1 MDDQAANKNHMSC
14 PVWPGQVNWCGD
26 PTQGAPLIPLPST
39 QQLGLGSSTDSR
51 PSIYDQIQVSG
62 LNCLNNLPC
71 RVNSQASLFKTPQ
84 ICSTATSASLFANT
98 PTSTTVSNVLSFA
111 QLNQTPLMQ
120 TADHSKNATSPSYQ
134 TTQHM
139 ASFQPLLPNQGLT
152 RVPQELPVSLP
163 SCSQGPEQH
172 IQSKSTDS
180 AFVDGH
186 NRNNPTIHLS
196 PCRQNCTG
204 NKEKSSDSQAPQI
217 VNTVSLATAESRNV
231 LIQQREELLKKLSD
245 IDALLKTLPSEGIQ
259 TQEASPAADRSPIP
273 SDDASQEAHDDSSDF
288 SECTDVQSG
297 DDDSPGYLPITEDV
311 ISDSTDNSSSEE
323 PSKKKSRP
331 NTRSKQNSK
340 RLSVTK
346 SKQKGTVKR
355 RYTPKSSVLVLQ
367 CVSKKGKRVYDKR
380 NYCLFCSKPFSKLSR
395 HLAMVHGHQ
404 EEVAA
409 ALKHPKHSK
418 ERQNFWNRLK
428 NKGNFAHNK
437 KVLKT
442 GKGFLAAVKRPKIPV
457 QNYEFVHCL
466 YCQGLYIS
474 KGLSRH
480 MKKCPEKIKEDE
492 PKIGKRRLAFRCV
505 LETVVPDISEG
516 FKGLI
521 SPMINDPVTQA
532 ILNHKVIIQFG
543 ESMFKQQGADPN
555 RHENIR
561 QNLRQITRLVLEAQ
575 KKTPLKEMEDFF
587 VPDNFKHVISA
598 VNIVAG
604 YDSES
609 NTYSSPSLAIKLGYQ
624 LQKLCSIVESNAIES
639 GDESRAKS
647 AQGFLEMY
655 KNKWNK
661 LVSASALTT
670 LRETKRVKEK
680 SVPSIQDV
688 KCLNSFVANA
698 HTVAENMFREHVSA
712 DTYASLAKVL
722 LSRVILFNRRKPGEV
737 SSLKLNDFLS
747 RKMYDTYNYSGVTLS
762 DLERTMCRF
771 FTRIEIRGNCGR
783 IVPVLLKQSFVFG
796 LELLVKNREAC
807 GVPAKNPFLF
817 ARPTALTSY
826 SGSTILQNYV
836 KDCGAV
842 SPKTLTTAKIRM
854 HYAAKLQMLNLD
866 ENEANQILGP
876 NYLDLQSTQ
885 GSQVIDPQAFE
896 DIGSQTP
903 VQWDQ
908 NSFTYNRPTAYYP
921 DQSHHAQT
929 PALAPA
935 PKRPVTDKPQRV
947 SQKNSKQK
955 WDEAEI
961 QAVERHMMRFIHG
974 HKVPQKADCLQCLDA
989 EAEALRA
996 RSWKGVKDFVR
1007 NRITALK
1014 REESRSASKNLPS
1027 TNWTSQDSGYYQF

>member
-1 MDDQAANKNHMSC
+1 MPAERSLSRRKTKSRP
-14 PVWPGQVNWCGD
+14 PVECGAR
-26 PTQGAPLIPLPST
+26 GVHLPLP
-39 QQLGLGSSTDSR
+39 LR
-51 PSIYDQIQVSG
+51 PMGDG
-62 LNCLNNLPC
+62 
-71 RVNSQASLFKTPQ
+71 TP
-84 ICSTATSASLFANT
+84 
-98 PTSTTVSNVLSFA
+98 
-111 QLNQTPLMQ
+111 
-120 TADHSKNATSPSYQ
+120 PSVIPYLRI
-134 TTQHM
+134 
-139 ASFQPLLPNQGLT
+139 FPLPNGKLYDKLELLFHNLDTKHSGFSQSSNDKAELWMT
-152 RVPQELPVSLP
+152 RLPIRTI
-163 SCSQGPEQH
+163 CPEQH

-355 RYTPKSSVLVLQ
+355 
-367 CVSKKGKRVYDKR
+367 
-380 NYCLFCSKPFSKLSR
+380 
-395 HLAMVHGHQ
+395 
-404 EEVAA
+404 
-409 ALKHPKHSK
+409 
-418 ERQNFWNRLK
+418 
-428 NKGNFAHNK
+428 
-437 KVLKT
+437 
-442 GKGFLAAVKRPKIPV
+442 
-457 QNYEFVHCL
+457 
-466 YCQGLYIS
+466 
-474 KGLSRH
+474 
-480 MKKCPEKIKEDE
+480 
-492 PKIGKRRLAFRCV
+492 
-505 LETVVPDISEG
+505 
-516 FKGLI
+516 
-521 SPMINDPVTQA
+521 
-532 ILNHKVIIQFG
+532 
-543 ESMFKQQGADPN
+543 
-555 RHENIR
+555 
-561 QNLRQITRLVLEAQ
+561 
-575 KKTPLKEMEDFF
+575 
-587 VPDNFKHVISA
+587 
-598 VNIVAG
+598 
-604 YDSES
+604 
-609 NTYSSPSLAIKLGYQ
+609 
-624 LQKLCSIVESNAIES
+624 
-639 GDESRAKS
+639 
-647 AQGFLEMY
+647 
-655 KNKWNK
+655 
-661 LVSASALTT
+661 
-670 LRETKRVKEK
+670 RETKRVKEK